1 MKLQFEKMSFRKDK
15 WYDGTLENV
24 VVDQKKGCVYFFV
37 TLDMYPGES
46 FLKSLP
52 FSKNIQGQLASF
64 LDDLGVLEDDG
75 SVELDD
81 LCGEEVR
88 VTLTKGKNKQWF
100 VEEMEIQDDL
110 DEDDIE
116 SDMEEDE

>member
-1 MKLQFEKMSFRKDK
+1 MKIQFEKMSFRKDK
-15 WYDGTLENV
+15 LYDGTLENV
-24 VVDQKKGCVYFFV
+24 VVDEKKGCVYFFV

-100 VEEMEIQDDL
+100 VEEMEIVDDQ
-110 DEDDIE
+110 DEDD
-116 SDMEEDE
+116 MEDDE

>member
-1 MKLQFEKMSFRKDK
+1 M
-15 WYDGTLENV
+15 
-24 VVDQKKGCVYFFV
+24 VVDEKKGCVYFFV

-100 VEEMEIQDDL
+100 VEEMEIVDDQ
-110 DEDDIE
+110 DEDD
-116 SDMEEDE
+116 MEDDE

>member
-1 MKLQFEKMSFRKDK
+1 MKIQFEKMSFRKDK

-24 VVDQKKGCVYFFV
+24 VVDEKKGCVYFFI

-100 VEEMEIQDDL
+100 VEEMEIVDDQG
-110 DEDDIE
+110 DDDMEDDE
-116 SDMEEDE
+116 